1 MMGHATDENVQYAS
15 PKKRQS
21 MNASKSLFSR
31 TGSALMA
38 ISALSLGAATVNSV
52 GPGLDLANPDNWSAA
67 WTAADTLLVST
78 NNVEIPSEGLTLSG
92 DLPSSASLTVGR
104 MPDRHVPVNFGG
116 HALNTKLTL
125 NRMHDDSGRF
135 NSLLASGG
143 WKGVSQIVFAESAA
157 CLYLTN
163 GVFEVEKPFT
173 VAGKWNDYLH
183 ILKGATLVVTN
194 ITAGVDCFYN
204 SSISILDINGGTMK
218 ISGRTNNEYWRQL
231 TYQGASGCSIKIRN
245 GGAYIDETALPQDNF
260 IGSVSML
267 IDGGSYIAT
276 NSTKSVATRFSRL
289 ADRSQ

>member
-1 MMGHATDENVQYAS
+1 MNRHAKVAV
-15 PKKRQS
+15 
-21 MNASKSLFSR
+21 AFLFGATSV
-31 TGSALMA
+31 
-38 ISALSLGAATVNSV
+38 IKAATINYV
-52 GPGLDLANPDNWSAA
+52 GPGTDLAAPANWSGA
-67 WTAADTLLVST
+67 WTSADTLVVST
-78 NNVEIPSEGLTLSG
+78 NNVEIPSGGLTLSG

-125 NRMHDDSGRF
+125 NTMHDDSGRF

-143 WKGVSQIVFAESAA
+143 WKGVSQSVFAESAA

-163 GVFEVEKPFT
+163 GVFEVEKPFA
-173 VAGKWNDYLH
+173 VAGTKWNDYLH

-194 ITAGVDCFYN
+194 IIAGVSCFAGTFD
-204 SSISILDINGGTMK
+204 SILDINGGTMK